1 MKTKEQIQ
9 LAIIG
14 LEAGVIN
21 DDPGNTTFEEKK
33 IALSMCKAMAWII
46 DESDEFDDVFE
57 SIKEAHRDG
66 KIVINDEGKLIIIE

>member
-14 LEAGVIN
+14 LEAGIIN
-21 DDPGNTTFEEKK
+21 DDTGTTCEEKN
-33 IALSMCKAMAWII
+33 IALSMCKAMSWII

-66 KIVINDEGKLIIIE
+66 KIVVNDEGKLIIIE